1 MCPACWATM
10 AMLTVGAASTG
21 ALGIVVARV
30 VHGKADMDRAGRGTI
45 SEETEVEERRND
57 GEHGNARYSA

>member
-10 AMLTVGAASTG
+10 AMLTVGAVSTG
-21 ALGIVVARV
+21 ALGMVVARV
-30 VHGKADMDRAGRGTI
+30 VHGKADMDRASRGTI

-57 GEHGNARYSA
+57 GEYGNTRYSA

>member
-1 MCPACWATM
+1 
-10 AMLTVGAASTG
+10 MLTVGAASTG

-57 GEHGNARYSA
+57 DEHGNARYSA